1 MAMTDSNTDF
11 QTFPPVPQ
19 VVTVAGTAVELTPIR
34 LGELPRILAALRPLA
49 AELSTELAAEPDW
62 LDLLG
67 RHGEAVLELLTL
79 ATRRDRAWIEGLALD
94 EAVTLACAVFEVN
107 ADFFVR
113 QVAPSIARSG
123 ERLAPI
129 LSAGTMPS
137 PGSSPAVTA
146 PPR

>member
-1 MAMTDSNTDF
+1 MTDSNTDF

-19 VVTVAGTAVELTPIR
+19 VVTVAGTALELTPIR
-34 LGELPRILAALRPLA
+34 LGELPRILAAVRPIA
-49 AELSTELAAEPDW
+49 ADLSTEPDW

-67 RHGEAVLELLTL
+67 RHGEAVLELLAL

-113 QVAPSIARSG
+113 RVAPSIARSG

-137 PGSSPAVTA
+137 PGSSPAATA
-146 PPR
+146 TPR

>member
-1 MAMTDSNTDF
+1 MTDSNTDF
-11 QTFPPVPQ
+11 QTFPPVPL
-19 VVTVAGTAVELTPIR
+19 VVTVAGTALELTPIR
-34 LGELPRILAALRPLA
+34 LGELPRILAAVRPIA
-49 AELSTELAAEPDW
+49 ADLSTEPDW

-67 RHGEAVLELLTL
+67 RHGEAVLELLAL

-94 EAVTLACAVFEVN
+94 EAVTLAAAVFEVN

-113 QVAPSIARSG
+113 RVAPSIEQGG

-137 PGSSPAVTA
+137 PGSSPPATA
-146 PPR
+146 TPR

>member
-1 MAMTDSNTDF
+1 MTDSNTDF

-19 VVTVAGTAVELTPIR
+19 VVTVAGTALELTPIR
-34 LGELPRILAALRPLA
+34 LGELPRILAAVRPIA
-49 AELSTELAAEPDW
+49 ADLSTEPDW

-67 RHGEAVLELLTL
+67 RHGEAVLELLAL

-94 EAVTLACAVFEVN
+94 EAVTLAAAVFEVN

-113 QVAPSIARSG
+113 RVAPSIAQVG

-137 PGSSPAVTA
+137 PGSSPPATA
-146 PPR
+146 TPR

>member
-1 MAMTDSNTDF
+1 MTDSNTDF
-11 QTFPPVPQ
+11 QTFPPVPK

-34 LGELPRILAALRPLA
+34 LGELPRILAVVRPLA
-49 AELSTELAAEPDW
+49 ADLSAEPDW
-62 LDLLG
+62 LDLLA

-113 QVAPSIARSG
+113 RVAPSIAQVG

-129 LSAGTMPS
+129 LSAGTTPS
-137 PGSSPAVTA
+137 PGSSPPATA
-146 PPR
+146 TPR

>member
-1 MAMTDSNTDF
+1 MTDSSTDF

-19 VVTVAGTAVELTPIR
+19 VVTVAGTALELTPIR
-34 LGELPRILAALRPLA
+34 LGELPRILAAVRPIA
-49 AELSTELAAEPDW
+49 ADLSAEPDW
-62 LDLLG
+62 LALLA
-67 RHGEAVLELLTL
+67 RHGEAVLELLAL

-94 EAVTLACAVFEVN
+94 EAVTLAAAVFEVN

-129 LSAGTMPS
+129 LPAGTMPS

>member
-1 MAMTDSNTDF
+1 MTDF
-11 QTFPPVPQ
+11 ETFPPVPK

-34 LGELPRILAALRPLA
+34 LGELPRLLAAVRPIA
-49 AELSTELAAEPDW
+49 ADLSADLSAEPDW

-67 RHGEAVLELLTL
+67 RQGEAVLDLLTL

-94 EAVTLACAVFEVN
+94 EAVTLATAVFEVN

-113 QVAPSIARSG
+113 RVAPSIEQAG

-137 PGSSPAVTA
+137 PGSSPPATA
-146 PPR
+146 TPR